1 MVKLSKVD
9 LRKSGDVRL
18 AKVKIDLVKHGSK
31 KVNLKKS
38 V

>member
-18 AKVKIDLVKHGSK
+18 AKVKIDLTKHGK